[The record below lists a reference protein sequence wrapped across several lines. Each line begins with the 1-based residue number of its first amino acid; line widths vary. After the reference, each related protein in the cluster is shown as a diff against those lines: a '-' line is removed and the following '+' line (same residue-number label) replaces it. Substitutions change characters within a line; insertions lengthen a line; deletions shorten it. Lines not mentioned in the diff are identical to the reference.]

1 MIIDNHGDSMIRFRL
16 RQKEYSRVDDIVLKD
31 QSISKLV
38 KKLDSNNVFNYG
50 LSVSIPDDVIS
61 INYGSNKRCSIN
73 IPLDL
78 NQFQYDIE
86 DYFIDSKPRIKF
98 SSLNSRNSIRY
109 FIKDLMD
116 ESSVYNLILY
126 IIDKIGYVVICPELK
141 R

>member
-78 NQFQYDIE
+78 NQFQYILANQDKGN
-86 DYFIDSKPRIKF
+86 DSRRLQL
-98 SSLNSRNSIRY
+98 S
-109 FIKDLMD
+109 
-116 ESSVYNLILY
+116 
-126 IIDKIGYVVICPELK
+126 
-141 R
+141 

>member
-1 MIIDNHGDSMIRFRL
+1 M
-16 RQKEYSRVDDIVLKD
+16 
-31 QSISKLV
+31 
-38 KKLDSNNVFNYG
+38 
-50 LSVSIPDDVIS
+50 
-61 INYGSNKRCSIN
+61 N